1 MSNKFLAIVIAIIIG
16 VGAIFWF
23 TRDKASAPTSGGN
36 NSTQTTNHI
45 MGNGKKNVTLIEY
58 GDYQCPACGAYYP
71 VVKAVVD
78 KYKDDIYFQFRNFPL
93 VSLHQNAFAGARAAE
108 AADKQGKFW
117 QMHDLL
123 YEQQNTWGQASSP
136 KTYFDSYA
144 QQLGLDVTKFDQDY
158 ASGEVNDLINADK
171 KAAEALGATGTPTFV
186 LDGKKLDNNP
196 QDQAAFEKLITD
208 AIAAKSSSN
217 Q

>member
-1 MSNKFLAIVIAIIIG
+1 MSNRFLVILIAIIIG
-16 VGAIFWF
+16 IGGIFWF
-23 TRDKASAPTSGGN
+23 TRDKASAPTSGGS
-36 NSTQTTNHI
+36 NSSQTTNHV

-71 VVKAVVD
+71 VVKSVVG

-93 VSLHQNAFAGARAAE
+93 VQLHQNAFAGARAAE

-117 QMHDLL
+117 EMHDIL

-144 QQLGLDVTKFDQDY
+144 KQLGLDQNKFNQDY
-158 ASGEVNDLINADK
+158 ASSEVNDLINADK
-171 KAAEALGATGTPTFV
+171 SAAEALGATGTPTFV
-186 LDGKKLDNNP
+186 LDGKKVDQNP
-196 QDQAAFEKLITD
+196 QDQAAFDKLISD
-208 AIAAKSSSN
+208 AIASKS
-217 Q
+217 QAQ